1 MSLKPAVIGRKG
13 NANRWQGFGPVM
25 AAWRKPEA
33 EPVYVANSEPAIW
46 VRGGGR
52 ADVDERV
59 PISDWAQPK
68 CTEAGRHTGRSCV
81 LPREALCLGGAFEP

>member
-1 MSLKPAVIGRKG
+1 MCRAWHTGRHREADMSLKPAVIGRKG
-13 NANRWQGFGPVM
+13 NANTRQGLVQQW

-59 PISDWAQPK
+59 PISD
-68 CTEAGRHTGRSCV
+68 
-81 LPREALCLGGAFEP
+81 